1 MHPIERLRYV
11 ARADGAGPTL
21 LVQEAA
27 GALTGFADDPAAL
40 VTACRRL
47 VDRHPG
53 VGPMWW
59 LAARVLAA
67 DDPAREAW
75 ASARVLDDDGTP
87 WVLAEHVPEDATV
100 TILGWPELTAA
111 GLGARGDVSV
121 QVVDAWGEGSG
132 LVARLDAAGLHA
144 AEARLGSATGSP
156 SALARS
162 AAVVASDLVVLEAN
176 ALGPDGFV
184 AVSGSSA
191 AAAVGRQS
199 GVGVWVVA
207 GEGRALPGR
216 LWDALRRRLDGPDDP
231 WDRAE
236 EIVPLSWCDRVV
248 GPAGVAD
255 DPSGPGAARRADC
268 PVAPEL
274 LKPVGGW
281 SAP

>member
-27 GALTGFADDPAAL
+27 GALAGFADDPAAL

-132 LVARLDAAGLHA
+132 LVARLD
-144 AEARLGSATGSP
+144 
-156 SALARS
+156 
-162 AAVVASDLVVLEAN
+162 SDLVVLEAN

-255 DPSGPGAARRADC
+255 DPSGPGATRRADC

>member
-27 GALTGFADDPAAL
+27 GALAGFADDPAAL

-144 AEARLGSATGSP
+144 AEVPESGVA
-156 SALARS
+156 